1 MARERKHSSL
11 LSPLTREHLL
21 QGANAAHYVMLA
33 NPDLSGNRRR
43 LWHEEDEEMSE
54 VRWYMLG
61 MSMNRMLS

>member
-11 LSPLTREHLL
+11 LKPKTRQSIL
-21 QGANAAHYVMLA
+21 QGANAAHDVMLA

-43 LWHEEDEEMSE
+43 LWHEEDEEMVE

-61 MSMNRMLS
+61 MSMRFMLS